1 MVLTRNIVS
10 GASPAAPA
18 SPELPDYTPLKKRRL
33 AEYTN
38 DSSEVREFTNDS
50 SEDVIA
56 SIAGASA
63 SAVSDKIKSLPNG
76 LKKRLISNLVLEA
89 VLDKAMEDYTP
100 GNYNDENLD
109 SNTEDTMSANQSPV
123 SRARD
128 VSGPIREAEDT
139 SSPFINDTG
148 EEEAEAMEVMVTKPR
163 SFR

>member
-109 SNTEDTMSANQSPV
+109 SNTEDTM
-123 SRARD
+123 
-128 VSGPIREAEDT
+128 
-139 SSPFINDTG
+139 
-148 EEEAEAMEVMVTKPR
+148 
-163 SFR
+163 